1 MIRLLLVECIGVDHT
16 EAGSLVLDI
25 QILHVLGLNI
35 EAENRLPEHIGL
47 NLIVNF
53 ELHITRHQ
61 RLL

>member
-35 EAENRLPEHIGL
+35 EAKDRLSKHISL
-47 NLIVNF
+47 DLIVNF
-53 ELHITRHQ
+53 KLDIARHQ
-61 RLL
+61 